1 MTTNTHVC
9 FYGFLPLL
17 FAFTITYITISLLG
31 DPPQVPFFFKGPVFD
46 THLELLKLTLTYFST
61 DVPNLEILSIGDIP
75 GMSSN
80 SIMTFHNYVSTLVH

>member
-1 MTTNTHVC
+1 MTFFSERTTSHTKNVT
-9 FYGFLPLL
+9 
-17 FAFTITYITISLLG
+17 TQISG
-31 DPPQVPFFFKGPVFD
+31 DPVFD